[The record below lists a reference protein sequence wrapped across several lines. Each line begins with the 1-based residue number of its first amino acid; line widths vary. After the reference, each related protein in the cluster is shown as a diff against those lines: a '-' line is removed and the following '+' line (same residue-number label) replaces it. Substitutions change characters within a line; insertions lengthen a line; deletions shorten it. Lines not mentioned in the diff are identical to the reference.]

1 MSLEI
6 GDRVYGRYL
15 SHSIL
20 GIISQIEEIEET
32 LDPSTEA
39 FQITVVLEDPITIF
53 GYDRHEVVLITRADG
68 SPSRYTTFPD
78 RLALAHC

>member
-1 MSLEI
+1 MALEI

-15 SHSIL
+15 THPIL
-20 GIISQIEEIEET
+20 GRISQIEEIEET

-39 FQITVVLEDPITIF
+39 FQITVALEEPITIF
-53 GYDRHEVVLITRADG
+53 GFDRYEVVVITRADG
-68 SPSRYTTFPD
+68 SPSRYTNFPD